1 MPSTGKTFSVKTRRM
16 TKTEAAWLAGLFDGE
31 GSLIDS
37 KRSGNQSGFCLRFQI
52 CMCNEE
58 IIRRVQTIIG
68 TGNITYWKPKNPKHS
83 ESWRFHV
90 HGMNAVHVLEQIFP
104 WLIVKRELAEMWI
117 LQYITV
123 DPS

>member
-1 MPSTGKTFSVKTRRM
+1 MTNVGKTFSMKTRRM

-31 GSLIDS
+31 GSLVNS
-37 KRSGNQSGFCLRFQI
+37 HAAGRKSFCLRFQI

-58 IIRRVQTIIG
+58 IVRRVQTIIG
-68 TGNITYWKPKNPKHS
+68 TGNITYWKPVNPNHS
-83 ESWRFHV
+83 ESWRYHV
-90 HGMNAVHVLEQIFP
+90 HGMNAVRVLEQIFP

-117 LQYITV
+117 LQYVTV